1 LQNDIIYWCPPN
13 GVTNLTR
20 LKGAKMVTN
29 FAMDLFKDPFF
40 IGFNRELE
48 RFNSLSKVN
57 NTAFPPYDLLKL
69 DEDNYQL
76 SLAVAGFTRD
86 NLTVSIEDGSLWI
99 TGEIKEVIDAEIVH
113 KGIAARKFTRIFEL
127 SEYMEVSNVELKD
140 GMLHINVVRNIP
152 KEKQPKV
159 LKIK

>member
-1 LQNDIIYWCPPN
+1 
-13 GVTNLTR
+13 
-20 LKGAKMVTN
+20 MVTN

-76 SLAVAGFTRD
+76 SLAVAGFTKD
-86 NLTVSIEDGSLWI
+86 DLTVSIEDGSLWI
-99 TGEIKEVIDAEIVH
+99 TGEIKEVVDAEVVH

-152 KEKQPKV
+152 KEKQPKI

>member
-1 LQNDIIYWCPPN
+1 
-13 GVTNLTR
+13 
-20 LKGAKMVTN
+20 MVTQ
-29 FAMDLFKDPFF
+29 FAMDLLKDPFF

-76 SLAVAGFTRD
+76 TLAVAGFTRED
-86 NLTVSIEDGSLWI
+86 LTVSIEDGSLWI
-99 TGEIKEVIDAEIVH
+99 TGEITEVTDAEIVH

-127 SEYMEVSNVELKD
+127 SEYMEVSSVELKD
-140 GMLHINVVRNIP
+140 GMLHIRVVRNLP
-152 KEKQPKV
+152 KEKQPKI

>member
-1 LQNDIIYWCPPN
+1 
-13 GVTNLTR
+13 
-20 LKGAKMVTN
+20 MVTN

-76 SLAVAGFTRD
+76 SLAVAGFTKD
-86 NLTVSIEDGSLWI
+86 DLTVSIEDGSLWI
-99 TGEIKEVIDAEIVH
+99 TGEIKEIVDAEVVH

-127 SEYMEVSNVELKD
+127 SEYMEVYNVELKD

-152 KEKQPKV
+152 KEKQPKI

>member
-1 LQNDIIYWCPPN
+1 
-13 GVTNLTR
+13 
-20 LKGAKMVTN
+20 MVTQ
-29 FAMDLFKDPFF
+29 FALDLFKDPFF
-40 IGFNRELE
+40 IGWNRELE

-69 DEDNYQL
+69 DDDNYQL
-76 SLAVAGFTRD
+76 TLAVAGFTKD
-86 NLTVSIEDGSLWI
+86 DLTVSIEDGSLWI
-99 TGEIKEVIDAEIVH
+99 TGEITAVTDGEVVH

-140 GMLHINVVRNIP
+140 GMLNIHVVRNLP
-152 KEKQPKV
+152 KEKQPKI

>member
-1 LQNDIIYWCPPN
+1 
-13 GVTNLTR
+13 
-20 LKGAKMVTN
+20 MVTQ

-69 DEDNYQL
+69 NEDNYKL
-76 SLAVAGFTRD
+76 SLAVAGFTKD
-86 NLTVSIEDGSLWI
+86 DLTVSIEDGSLWI
-99 TGEIKEVIDAEIVH
+99 TGEIKEVVDAEVVH

-127 SEYMEVSNVELKD
+127 SEYMEVSDVELKD

>member
-1 LQNDIIYWCPPN
+1 
-13 GVTNLTR
+13 
-20 LKGAKMVTN
+20 MVTN

-69 DEDNYQL
+69 DDDNYQL

-99 TGEIKEVIDAEIVH
+99 TGEIKEVIDAEVVH
-113 KGIAARKFTRIFEL
+113 KGISARKFTRIFEL

>member
-1 LQNDIIYWCPPN
+1 
-13 GVTNLTR
+13 
-20 LKGAKMVTN
+20 MVTQ

-48 RFNSLSKVN
+48 RFNSLSRVN

-76 SLAVAGFTRD
+76 TLAVAGFTKD
-86 NLTVSIEDGSLWI
+86 DLTVSIEDGSLWI
-99 TGEIKEVIDAEIVH
+99 TGEITEVIDAEVVH

-140 GMLHINVVRNIP
+140 GMLHLRVIRNVPAEKNP
-152 KEKQPKV
+152 KI

>member
-1 LQNDIIYWCPPN
+1 
-13 GVTNLTR
+13 
-20 LKGAKMVTN
+20 MVTN

-76 SLAVAGFTRD
+76 SLAVAGFTKD
-86 NLTVSIEDGSLWI
+86 DLTVSIEDGSLWI
-99 TGEIKEVIDAEIVH
+99 TGEIKEILDAEVVH

-152 KEKQPKV
+152 KEKQPKI

>member
-1 LQNDIIYWCPPN
+1 
-13 GVTNLTR
+13 
-20 LKGAKMVTN
+20 MVTQ

-69 DEDNYQL
+69 DDDNYQL
-76 SLAVAGFTRD
+76 SLAVAGFTRED
-86 NLTVSIEDGSLWI
+86 LTVSIEDGSLLI
-99 TGEIKEVIDAEIVH
+99 TGEITEVIDAEIIH

-127 SEYMEVSNVELKD
+127 SEYMEVSSVELRD
-140 GMLHINVVRNIP
+140 GMLYIRIIRELP
-152 KEKQPKV
+152 KEKQPKI

>member
-1 LQNDIIYWCPPN
+1 
-13 GVTNLTR
+13 
-20 LKGAKMVTN
+20 MVTQ

-48 RFNSLSKVN
+48 RFNSLSRVN

-76 SLAVAGFTRD
+76 TLAVAGFTKD
-86 NLTVSIEDGSLWI
+86 DLTVSIEDGSLWI
-99 TGEIKEVIDAEIVH
+99 TGEITEIIDAEVVH

-140 GMLHINVVRNIP
+140 GMLHIRVIRNVPAEKKP
-152 KEKQPKV
+152 KI

>member
-1 LQNDIIYWCPPN
+1 
-13 GVTNLTR
+13 
-20 LKGAKMVTN
+20 MVTN

-40 IGFNRELE
+40 ISFNREVE

-86 NLTVSIEDGSLWI
+86 DLTVSIEDGSLWI
-99 TGEIKEVIDAEIVH
+99 TGEIKEVVDAEVVH

-152 KEKQPKV
+152 KEKQPKI

>member
-1 LQNDIIYWCPPN
+1 
-13 GVTNLTR
+13 
-20 LKGAKMVTN
+20 MVTQ

-76 SLAVAGFTRD
+76 SLAVAGFTRED
-86 NLTVSIEDGSLWI
+86 LTVSIEDGSLWI
-99 TGEIKEVIDAEIVH
+99 TGEITSITDGEVVH

-140 GMLHINVVRNIP
+140 GMLNIYIIRNLP
-152 KEKQPKV
+152 KEKQPKI

>member
-1 LQNDIIYWCPPN
+1 
-13 GVTNLTR
+13 
-20 LKGAKMVTN
+20 MVTQ

-76 SLAVAGFTRD
+76 SLAVAGFTRED
-86 NLTVSIEDGSLWI
+86 LTVSIEDGSLWI
-99 TGEIKEVIDAEIVH
+99 TGEITEVTDAEVVH

-127 SEYMEVSNVELKD
+127 SEYMEVSSVELKD
-140 GMLHINVVRNIP
+140 GMLHIHVIRNLP
-152 KEKQPKV
+152 KEKQPKI

>member
-1 LQNDIIYWCPPN
+1 
-13 GVTNLTR
+13 
-20 LKGAKMVTN
+20 MVTN

-99 TGEIKEVIDAEIVH
+99 TGEIKEVIDAEVVH

-152 KEKQPKV
+152 KEKQPKII
-159 LKIK
+159 KIK

>member
-1 LQNDIIYWCPPN
+1 
-13 GVTNLTR
+13 
-20 LKGAKMVTN
+20 MVTQ

-48 RFNSLSKVN
+48 RFNSLSRVN

-76 SLAVAGFTRD
+76 TLAVAGFTKD
-86 NLTVSIEDGSLWI
+86 DLTVSIEDGSLWI
-99 TGEIKEVIDAEIVH
+99 TGEITEVIDAEVVH

-140 GMLHINVVRNIP
+140 GMLHIKVIRNVPAEKKP
-152 KEKQPKV
+152 KI

>member
-1 LQNDIIYWCPPN
+1 
-13 GVTNLTR
+13 
-20 LKGAKMVTN
+20 
-29 FAMDLFKDPFF
+29 
-40 IGFNRELE
+40 LE
-48 RFNSLSKVN
+48 RFNSLSRVN

-76 SLAVAGFTRD
+76 TLAVAGFTKD
-86 NLTVSIEDGSLWI
+86 DLTVSIEDGSLWI
-99 TGEIKEVIDAEIVH
+99 TGEITEVIDAEVVH

-140 GMLHINVVRNIP
+140 GMLHIRVIRNVPAEKKP
-152 KEKQPKV
+152 KI

>member
-1 LQNDIIYWCPPN
+1 
-13 GVTNLTR
+13 
-20 LKGAKMVTN
+20 MVTQ

-48 RFNSLSKVN
+48 RFNNLSRVN

-76 SLAVAGFTRD
+76 TLAVAGFTKED
-86 NLTVSIEDGSLWI
+86 LTVSIEDGSLCI
-99 TGEIKEVIDAEIVH
+99 TGEITSVSEGEVVH

-127 SEYMEVSNVELKD
+127 SEYMEVSSVELKD
-140 GMLHINVVRNIP
+140 GMLHIRVIRNLP
-152 KEKQPKV
+152 KEKQPKI

>member
-1 LQNDIIYWCPPN
+1 
-13 GVTNLTR
+13 
-20 LKGAKMVTN
+20 MVTQ

-48 RFNSLSKVN
+48 RFNSPSKVN

-69 DEDNYQL
+69 DDDNYQL
-76 SLAVAGFTRD
+76 TLAVAGFTRED
-86 NLTVSIEDGSLWI
+86 LTVSIEDGSLWI
-99 TGEIKEVIDAEIVH
+99 TGEVTTVTDAEVVH

-127 SEYMEVSNVELKD
+127 SEYMEVSSVELKD
-140 GMLHINVVRNIP
+140 GMLHIRVVRNLP
-152 KEKQPKV
+152 KEKQPKI

>member
-1 LQNDIIYWCPPN
+1 
-13 GVTNLTR
+13 
-20 LKGAKMVTN
+20 MVTQ

-48 RFNSLSKVN
+48 RFNNLSRVN

-76 SLAVAGFTRD
+76 TLAVAGFTKED
-86 NLTVSIEDGSLWI
+86 LTVSIEDGSLWI
-99 TGEIKEVIDAEIVH
+99 TGEVTSVSEGEVVH

-127 SEYMEVSNVELKD
+127 SEYMEVSSVELKD
-140 GMLHINVVRNIP
+140 GMLNIHVLRNLP
-152 KEKQPKV
+152 KEKQPKI

>member
-1 LQNDIIYWCPPN
+1 
-13 GVTNLTR
+13 
-20 LKGAKMVTN
+20 MVTN

-69 DEDNYQL
+69 DDDNYQL

-99 TGEIKEVIDAEIVH
+99 TGEIKEVIDAEVVH

>member
-1 LQNDIIYWCPPN
+1 
-13 GVTNLTR
+13 
-20 LKGAKMVTN
+20 MVTN

>member
-1 LQNDIIYWCPPN
+1 
-13 GVTNLTR
+13 
-20 LKGAKMVTN
+20 MVTQ

-76 SLAVAGFTRD
+76 TLAVAGFTRED
-86 NLTVSIEDGSLWI
+86 LTVSIEDGSLWI
-99 TGEIKEVIDAEIVH
+99 TGEITEVTDAKVVH

-127 SEYMEVSNVELKD
+127 SEYMEVSSVELKD
-140 GMLHINVVRNIP
+140 GMLNIRVVRNSRLIECVWRISSSNPWLHFLVVRTRWIKSIP
-152 KEKQPKV
+152 V
-159 LKIK
+159 VNH

>member
-1 LQNDIIYWCPPN
+1 
-13 GVTNLTR
+13 
-20 LKGAKMVTN
+20 MVTQ

-99 TGEIKEVIDAEIVH
+99 TGEIKEVIDAEVVH

-127 SEYMEVSNVELKD
+127 SEYMEVYNVELKD

-152 KEKQPKV
+152 KEKQPKII
-159 LKIK
+159 KIK

>member
-1 LQNDIIYWCPPN
+1 
-13 GVTNLTR
+13 
-20 LKGAKMVTN
+20 MVTN

-76 SLAVAGFTRD
+76 SLAVAGFTKD
-86 NLTVSIEDGSLWI
+86 DLTVSIEDGSLWI
-99 TGEIKEVIDAEIVH
+99 TGEIKEIVDAEVVH

-152 KEKQPKV
+152 KEKQPKI